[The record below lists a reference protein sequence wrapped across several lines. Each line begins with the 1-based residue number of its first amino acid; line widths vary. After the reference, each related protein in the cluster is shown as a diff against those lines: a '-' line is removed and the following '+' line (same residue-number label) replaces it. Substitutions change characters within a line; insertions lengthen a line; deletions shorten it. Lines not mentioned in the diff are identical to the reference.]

1 MAHPGPGGPSVG
13 VLVELEWNALAGGH
27 LKCWERFAEAAAR
40 LGSGAGGPDGRTGG
54 GAGGAGVDLT
64 VYVLGGRRRV
74 EELSPNVRFA
84 VLRPVISSAPLAP
97 ALGRADASDLAPY
110 HPALARLLPRHDVW
124 HLTHSFAFAAT
135 AVRMARRERR
145 TAHRH
150 SGPGRPQPHGLV
162 GSVHTDVPALTAA
175 YLRQLTDRLPAVRP
189 AAGLI
194 RPAVHGLTR
203 GPSVSSPAASRP
215 APSATRPPPGA
226 GPAPGIPPA
235 GLSPP
240 PAGPGRLSPEALAAG
255 LARHR
260 RDRLLRACDRVL
272 VSTPEERNELAALLG
287 PDRVSLFGRGID
299 HERFRPRPGARDRLA
314 RAHGVPV
321 DGMAVVFAGRVDA
334 SKRVMVLAEAVRR
347 LRDTGRPVHLV
358 VAGTGADS
366 PRVRALLG
374 PGVTLLGTVPQER
387 LAEVYAGCDV
397 LAFPSRSET
406 AGNVVAEAMACG
418 LPVVLPAG
426 ARTRRW
432 LAAPGGDGLLV
443 TDDDPAG
450 WARALAGLADRPE
463 VRAAMGYR
471 AADTARLRHRS
482 WDRVLREDLLPH
494 WYAVSPRHRPA
505 DRSPV

>member
-1 MAHPGPGGPSVG
+1 MCSSSAGPAGPGPGGPSVA

-40 LGSGAGGPDGRTGG
+40 LGSGAGGPEGRGDG
-54 GAGGAGVDLT
+54 APAGAGVDLT
-64 VYVLGGRRRV
+64 VYVLGDRERV
-74 EELSPNVRFA
+74 EPLSPHVRFV

-97 ALGRADASDLAPY
+97 ALGRTDASDLVPY

-124 HLTHSFAFAAT
+124 HLTHTFAFAAT
-135 AVRMARRERR
+135 AVRMAHRERR
-145 TAHRH
+145 NARRN
-150 SGPGRPQPHGLV
+150 PAAGRPHGLI

-175 YLRQLTDRLPAVRP
+175 YLRQLTDRLHTARPVAAGLRP
-189 AAGLI
+189 AAHG
-194 RPAVHGLTR
+194 PAR
-203 GPSVSSPAASRP
+203 SPAAWSPASSRP
-215 APSATRPPPGA
+215 AA
-226 GPAPGIPPA
+226 PARAPFA
-235 GLSPP
+235 ALSPFAAH
-240 PAGPGRLSPEALAAG
+240 PARLSPEALAAG

-272 VSTPEERNELAALLG
+272 VSTPEERSEMGALLG

-299 HERFRPRPGARDRLA
+299 HERFRPDPGARGWLA
-314 RAHGVPV
+314 RTHGVPA
-321 DGMAVVFAGRVDA
+321 DRTAVVFAGRVDA
-334 SKRVMVLAEAVRR
+334 SKRVMMLAEAVRR
-347 LRDTGRPVHLV
+347 LLDTGRPVHLV

-387 LAEVYAGCDV
+387 LAQVYAGCDV

-432 LAAPGGDGLLV
+432 LAAPGADGLLV
-443 TDDDPAG
+443 ADDDAAG
-450 WARALAGLADRPE
+450 WARALATLVDRPE
-463 VRAAMGYR
+463 ARTAMGQRAAG
-471 AADTARLRHRS
+471 TARLHHRS

-494 WYAVSPRHRPA
+494 WYAVSPRHRPEA
-505 DRSPV
+505 RTAV